1 MFGILFAAI
10 AGLFKLVA
18 FVLRALLSLI
28 LLPVKILAFGILI
41 KIGMLLVI
49 IAVIAGLIYFHPGC

>member
-1 MFGILFAAI
+1 MFGMLFAVI
-10 AGLFKLVA
+10 AGLFKMIA

-28 LLPVKILAFGILI
+28 LLPVKILAFGLLI

-49 IAVIAGLIYFHPGC
+49 IVAIAGIIYFHPGC

>member
-1 MFGILFAAI
+1 MFGMLFAVI
-10 AGLFKLVA
+10 AGLFKIIA

-28 LLPVKILAFGILI
+28 LLPVKILAFGLLI

-49 IAVIAGLIYFHPGC
+49 IVAIAGIIYFHPGC